1 MLYLDLFII
10 CSNVNLSYFILANED
25 SSGSVGTDAP
35 YVIKVVRDSVYLFIV
50 ANSRY
55 VSRV

>member
-1 MLYLDLFII
+1 MLYLDLFNI
-10 CSNVNLSYFILANED
+10 CSNLSYFILANED

-50 ANSRY
+50 ANGRY

>member
-1 MLYLDLFII
+1 MFYLDLFNI
-10 CSNVNLSYFILANED
+10 CSNLSYFILANED

-50 ANSRY
+50 ANSRH